1 MQLKVEQNQ
10 SMLDDLNIIR
20 RKLNP
25 LLKDFNLKSLE
36 EVNGFHGFIE
46 TCDKVKSQFKIS
58 GLNQNKINL
67 EPTLQHKQA
76 KSMSPIP
83 SISEIGE
90 LINLLGDLFQGKGND
105 YLQEV
110 LKNAELYLRVHP
122 KDEDDPN
129 SRKVLTINIQL
140 AATVIDKYAH
150 LLELILGK
158 EQKNLLQDQQTLI
171 ATAYN
176 NVLQAD
182 RRLEELQRA
191 RFCMRLKYLLAEA
204 ELYIERH
211 KGRAC
216 CFGLFK
222 KKPTQQYKD
231 LIEWFNELS
240 KQPLSAPELAG
251 AIYFIR
257 DQLSMIHLT
266 GEYEA
271 IRDSLD
277 KLLKENNYPAYS
289 KQDPQQLI
297 AHYMKTFVKRAEVIE
312 FNLFSLIK
320 QDERK
325 FCIS

>member
-1 MQLKVEQNQ
+1 MRLKVEENQ

-25 LLKDFNLKSLE
+25 LLKDFNLKTIE
-36 EVNGFHGFIE
+36 EVDGLHDFIE
-46 TCDKVKSQFKIS
+46 TCDKVKSQLKAS
-58 GLNQNKINL
+58 KLNQSKINL
-67 EPTLQHKQA
+67 EPIMQYKQV
-76 KSMSPIP
+76 KSMLPMP
-83 SISEIGE
+83 SVSEIGE

-110 LKNAELYLRVHP
+110 LKNAELYLKVQP

-150 LLELILGK
+150 LLEVILGK
-158 EQKNLLQDQQTLI
+158 GQKNFLQDQQNLI

-191 RFCMRLKYLLAEA
+191 RFCMGLKYLLAEA
-204 ELYIERH
+204 ELYIDHH

-231 LIEWFNELS
+231 LINWFDELS
-240 KQPLSAPELAG
+240 QQPLSAPELAG

-257 DQLSMIHLT
+257 DQISMIHLT

-297 AHYMKTFVKRAEVIE
+297 KHYMETFVIRAEVIN

-320 QDERK
+320 QDEHK
-325 FCIS
+325 LCI